1 MLPGRLFTSMA
12 FFNESVY
19 TFHLSEWIESCIMMF
34 HESMDV
40 VDMSSLSVTLDW
52 TGASLQNVFVSGV
65 DDHNQPFDW
74 LSGSWTSTTI
84 AANTTISMVPTP
96 HAGTLYVTLH
106 GSFCIF
112 NGSTY
117 AQSSI
122 VRLLAGEAIDALDD
136 VHITTTKVSAMAT
149 ENGIVQVY
157 PLEYFAVGL
166 DLPAMWS
173 EVQVYFSAPVASMA
187 TNATTSIIHAT
198 TYAGQPS
205 WTWTNLPCATR
216 ISITPVDPLS
226 VLIIRLVVKTYSS
239 GHVVV
244 TEITT
249 SQPRDCIPLVPLL
262 VAPYPSAI
270 IAASASTC
278 RTQLL
283 LPVFLLDDPTTTS
296 LDVSVKLAPCSNLSL
311 RWRGST
317 LSQSPNMSCTY
328 NLVTG
333 TNDSF
338 VNDTLTLLVQSTSDM
353 PPMISF
359 TLEAVKQSTGGTSS
373 HVALDWMD
381 MLLPCIAD
389 SPSNNAI
396 LPSCIANPMHV
407 TLFQADLP
415 GQTPSEFRVS
425 TTNHDWL
432 TTVITFAMVPC
443 IAFDMNVTS
452 SSGAALSFEYNP
464 TSCDGNIGIAPDIE
478 FMRLMVTPSHAYVG
492 SVDVAFTR
500 TQTMSHTE
508 WLASTCRSATS
519 ARVTWYIPM
528 DTQPAVLSRATL
540 LSLPFT
546 SSHNVAIDFMYRI
559 DSVVG
564 VVIAVPPHSSNTS
577 IVLLTWS
584 SDQTVELGKWQPKH
598 LDLFANESAGLYDAF
613 QLVFTADSYF
623 DDDVSLQNMS
633 IFQSK
638 GAEDIHGE
646 LVLEAVTGGAMV
658 LYHQYNTGNAD
669 NEQVVEYTVYLGQEG
684 QGDESVAYSGQG
696 IVSTGCHISNTLG
709 LEIPA
714 TESDQMATP
723 SSCAADCFTADTQGR
738 LTGLSVLRSLTV
750 FDLPD
755 WTLGV
760 SIWINHTT
768 PLAKSNASADVSGV
782 DSSGHGNHF
791 LVQNVTAVRS
801 RVSQQFSLSR
811 GVSNVYETTLFNLLS
826 NTTYLL
832 SIVATNA
839 LGDGPPS
846 ETLVLAMNGTTS
858 AKPSAPTSLAALV
871 TTSGAVQVQ
880 VGGISDVGGAP
891 LSSITIEQFHW
902 GKYEVVA
909 RGGTLDRATNSFEI
923 WVYHLPS
930 NATIDLRAS
939 VTNTLGGY
947 NIVGFYIYL
956 STWNSTNWTLADKT
970 IHTPDESLTFDLFY
984 TNPSQT
990 MPILPQTSYNIQVVA
1005 VTDDMVCQSW
1015 QDLIG
1020 FGRVTSVTTL
1030 AAALPQ
1036 SPPSIHM
1043 LNATASTSY
1052 IRCAQPHDMNGAT
1065 LVGYVVYM
1073 NNVSVQAISRDVF
1086 MASNLT
1092 ANTNY
1097 DAQCAMVVTAGSDFV
1112 VLALQPPLESGG
1124 YMAYQYGVDVMSID
1138 ACYNA
1143 ELSATGNECSMCDIP
1158 SISLLTLNATSFVLQ
1173 VSPSCQMSSTSSSSS
1188 MFECQILD
1196 QSTAMS
1202 TAFSCSPS
1210 TLSSVGSLQPGRVYI
1225 VRARTVN
1232 SSLWTSAQFATLPG
1246 IPDPPR
1252 VEAQSVTEYSINL
1265 CLFAPTQTYGSEVL
1279 AYQLD
1284 VLSPTSGNRVVASTT
1299 YTGVGLGYPSTACAP
1314 LSMAKLNASTS
1325 YVIHV
1330 ASLGVGGIGPATT
1343 FNVTTSGALA
1353 RTFKWKSHTVVGSFG
1368 STVDLTIVRQNGIQ
1382 YDETVAIALSSDQ
1395 EFTCDSVS
1403 RVCAPKRRSYLFMDV
1418 DVVGSDRLQTSQFS
1432 ADACAAECVSLDW
1445 CQSFTWVPSSAC
1457 YLKDAVP
1464 DATIESGR
1472 VTGLITTKC
1481 YARLAGVNFAGNDI
1495 SHTTESNELD
1505 CLANCVAN
1513 SLCVGLYYSSFT
1525 NLCYIKYALTTPN
1538 LGWWIAA
1545 LVPNR
1550 NCATPQLISFNAG
1563 DTEATI
1569 SVVVPTSTTAYTIS
1583 ISLTSVPSGA
1593 TVANNPTMY
1602 LNIDDY
1608 SAVHGTFNWVP
1619 PSSLNVTKGAVV
1631 NTTITRD
1638 FGLAFSESVSV
1649 SIGSN
1654 RSSSEAYVCDAMTLK
1669 CAVPTSLCGWQVAG
1683 TEFLGNDISQRIG
1696 ISQAECCQLCAN
1708 TSGCG
1713 AYSYL
1718 SASVTCKLK
1727 AYPLNSVASSNVIS
1741 GVPSPQCT
1749 ERYDGVDFT
1758 DSNLGTASTLS
1769 DVDCYAL
1776 CHRTS
1781 TCVGFHF
1788 KPSTTTCQLKSKLSS
1803 AVSSNMA
1810 EYSIVMQPICSNLVT
1825 FLPGERSKVVQ
1836 IRLPVD
1842 DGGYILPYSMNAS
1855 LVRGF
1860 GASVLGTSVSYTIT
1874 VADPNP
1880 PNAMTWSAASVV
1892 ASEGGSAILVLQRYG
1907 VYSNSVQT
1915 VSIALTNFYTCDTV
1929 TLICTPCLVSPCVAT
1944 NSTLT
1949 FQAGQREKILRV
1961 LLPSIADY
1969 TPAYNI
1975 TGDILPSPTFTLQT
1989 SRVVIHVNDNLDSS
2003 VVTFTLLDVTVF
2015 ENCSSVSVGV
2025 HRDLSSTVVAVTVTS
2040 SSASYHLPGG
2050 MFQANA
2056 TFAVGEHVKYIPVP
2070 ITVSQGFNLPD
2081 TITLEL
2087 GSSSPSS
2094 KVRSAPRMQIHV
2106 WDSTVGTPDT
2116 PANMQSTALS
2126 GDSILLSWGPPKYT
2140 GGVSVWDVM
2149 YNVSIYPPSYHF
2161 TTTNTSYLVRGLQA
2175 DTVYS
2180 AQASAINVNGSS
2192 IWTLPLI
2199 VQTLPATSPA
2209 PPTSAT
2215 VVGTYATWVTLQ
2227 WSMDSLGD
2235 GGVGLRSCR
2244 VWNYNLDSNLTTL
2257 VLQASV
2263 PFQFP
2268 YTIPNLTPQTIYT
2281 MAITCTNAAQ
2291 LESTSFQFNFTTAAV
2306 DVPYAPTHVD
2316 TFRITGGSLGIAIPA
2331 PFYDGGAA
2339 IENFTV
2345 MYRSTIC
2352 GNATFKLVLSWSPP
2366 VDSGGVPI
2374 VGYGI
2379 KQWNPDGT
2387 FVLAVDNPADPST
2400 SVIVPNLAQNTRY
2413 RFAVVPYNTLSFCS
2427 SDEGLSNQLVVLTMN
2442 ATVPDAPL
2450 PPILVNNTGGSVTL
2464 QWFPPAQT
2472 GGFSIK
2478 SYWVYGVLN
2487 NDDNWAVLYSG
2498 NATSFVQ
2505 YGLQASTNYP
2515 IQVAA
2520 VSIVGSSANSSVAT
2534 LIWTAPKDTGGLLP
2548 LTYTIYRG
2556 STSILANIDTT
2567 YAEDAIKLSA
2577 NTSYS
2582 YSIVAQNGVAQ
2593 SVASS
2598 SFIGRTSAPSLPKPP
2613 TLDAVATSGGA
2624 MSWSWSLPN
2633 DTGGVPL
2640 TNTSAIVLDILTN
2653 ASTVY
2658 TNLWNKSS
2666 YYVGGLTALRSY
2678 KVRTWVT
2685 NRIGNSSVVEVI
2697 ATTTAPTVPVPPVA
2711 GLPTALNVS
2720 SGWISIAFPKRDTA
2734 LFDSG
2739 GTPLTGGNVY
2749 LNNLLVKTVAPGN
2762 LTSVVLTGLQ
2772 ARSVYNVTTTFTNA
2786 VGESVLSGILS
2797 VTTLPMVAPSGVPQP
2812 LVLRDRSSWYLNLTW
2827 SAPVDSGGSLAVVYD
2842 IRYKE
2847 ASSSPTSP
2855 WINQTVADTAIILSD
2870 LRALQGYLV
2879 AIRSTNEAG
2888 SSAWS
2893 PSVNF
2898 STTVE
2903 AAGFATFSLLLTR
2916 VSQSNGSVSI
2926 AVTRNASGISGSV
2939 MFSTQ
2944 SGTAVAGT
2952 HFVESS
2958 GLVYFAPTSTS
2969 ATIHILFFNDTFG
2982 CTPSGRTF
2990 GVSIAAAAGSLVRI
3004 GPVSNVTVV
3013 MEDDNSGGLVGFEA
3027 TSIDQLQ
3034 LLPAPFYTPLNVTI
3048 VRSGHALTTI
3058 NASVAVNFTM
3068 STATM
3073 TRQIQSI
3080 PSFVVLTPNQSI
3092 AVATIYLVND
3102 GIYNLPSLFFILN
3115 MTLPNSFYSC
3125 SMLNTAAAVTKVTI
3139 SERNVVSPPGPPTH
3153 IAVAWLTGGLGRFS
3167 WSAPANSGGYN
3178 LPVTF
3183 YTVKIVATGFE
3194 LTNRVNET
3202 SGIPIAGYAVRQYS
3216 SLDIVTN
3223 SPSIAYQDET
3233 KALTNVTL
3241 FNMKPNTTYVFA
3253 VVALT
3258 SMSHCFNPS
3267 YIQESNR
3274 IVVKTK
3280 LTTAPSTP
3288 AAPIVTKATG
3298 GMVEITWT
3306 PPLDS
3311 GGSTSVRYVLYALP
3325 KLPLYNGTNVS
3336 FANYGFRALSNQSY
3350 YVVAF
3355 SEGGSSTPSPTTLA
3369 ATTDVSSPS
3378 APTSIGVTKAMADRL
3393 VFVWQSPIDTGGATV
3408 SDYEIRRN
3416 EVSIGH
3422 SNTTSFEDSGL
3433 MASTSYTY
3441 TIMARNSRYPSAF
3454 SDPVTFRTANATA
3467 PSAPLNVRTVVT
3479 GGTVA
3484 ASWDPPYSNGGLASL
3499 GTHCLLTRT
3508 GALVQ
3513 DKWIPTTSS
3522 TCVFTG
3528 LTQNTTYQV
3537 TLFARNDVSNGTAA
3551 VVNATTSK
3559 ATPPTSPSIPVVRS
3573 QVGAFVVV
3581 EMTLPL
3587 DAGGLSVSKLTL
3599 YRNSTIIGV
3608 VPVTSSNVSS
3618 YNISTGGLLART
3630 RYVFQASAFNGYE
3643 GPLSDGL
3650 VFTTAAPSTPSM
3662 VDSVRLVEATA
3673 TSVAINWTL
3682 PVNDGGSPDTLAFDI
3697 RIQSSQ
3703 SNTTASIVKNT
3714 SMVVLG
3720 LAPNTLYNISV
3731 RCRNVAGAS
3740 TWSNVQQMQTLS
3752 LAKGTCGWGVS
3763 TVQTKIDAGSVSV
3776 PLVRRGGTSGAVR
3789 YTIRS
3794 TSTGNVVFT
3803 CPSSITLQDLQTQAS
3818 VVVAITASTAYNP
3831 NASISLEL
3839 IADTSTNAVVTSLF
3853 ANVTIFVDEED
3864 NAGVFDFSMSTITVR
3879 EDAGL
3884 VSIPIRRL
3892 RGAMSTVVWTPSDA
3906 TASRN
3911 GTARS
3916 GTEYQ
3921 LLPNQRISFATNVT
3935 QASLIVS
3942 IINNQRP
3949 QFPLLF
3955 FCLTLVK
3962 VSGGG
3967 YLNRAGND
3975 VLCATIYNDWT
3986 PAIPSRVPNQLNV
3999 VKSTGGLLQLAWLPP
4014 PYTGGSGVFITQ
4026 YSVHVFS
4033 NGSLVKAV
4041 TTLTNATAAS
4051 IGGLMASTT
4060 YTLSICAVN
4069 RIGTS
4074 SGMNFTARTTSL
4086 PSLPGTVTSVQLSQ
4100 VTGGFMQLVISPPDD
4115 TGGVVDV
4122 NYTVVVYSRE
4132 RSQFEVKCCEV
4143 EF

>member
-1 MLPGRLFTSMA
+1 
-12 FFNESVY
+12 
-19 TFHLSEWIESCIMMF
+19 
-34 HESMDV
+34 
-40 VDMSSLSVTLDW
+40 
-52 TGASLQNVFVSGV
+52 
-65 DDHNQPFDW
+65 
-74 LSGSWTSTTI
+74 
-84 AANTTISMVPTP
+84 
-96 HAGTLYVTLH
+96 
-106 GSFCIF
+106 
-112 NGSTY
+112 
-117 AQSSI
+117 
-122 VRLLAGEAIDALDD
+122 
-136 VHITTTKVSAMAT
+136 
-149 ENGIVQVY
+149 
-157 PLEYFAVGL
+157 
-166 DLPAMWS
+166 
-173 EVQVYFSAPVASMA
+173 
-187 TNATTSIIHAT
+187 
-198 TYAGQPS
+198 
-205 WTWTNLPCATR
+205 
-216 ISITPVDPLS
+216 
-226 VLIIRLVVKTYSS
+226 
-239 GHVVV
+239 
-244 TEITT
+244 
-249 SQPRDCIPLVPLL
+249 
-262 VAPYPSAI
+262 
-270 IAASASTC
+270 
-278 RTQLL
+278 
-283 LPVFLLDDPTTTS
+283 
-296 LDVSVKLAPCSNLSL
+296 
-311 RWRGST
+311 
-317 LSQSPNMSCTY
+317 
-328 NLVTG
+328 
-333 TNDSF
+333 
-338 VNDTLTLLVQSTSDM
+338 
-353 PPMISF
+353 
-359 TLEAVKQSTGGTSS
+359 
-373 HVALDWMD
+373 
-381 MLLPCIAD
+381 
-389 SPSNNAI
+389 
-396 LPSCIANPMHV
+396 
-407 TLFQADLP
+407 
-415 GQTPSEFRVS
+415 
-425 TTNHDWL
+425 
-432 TTVITFAMVPC
+432 
-443 IAFDMNVTS
+443 
-452 SSGAALSFEYNP
+452 
-464 TSCDGNIGIAPDIE
+464 
-478 FMRLMVTPSHAYVG
+478 
-492 SVDVAFTR
+492 
-500 TQTMSHTE
+500 
-508 WLASTCRSATS
+508 
-519 ARVTWYIPM
+519 
-528 DTQPAVLSRATL
+528 
-540 LSLPFT
+540 
-546 SSHNVAIDFMYRI
+546 
-559 DSVVG
+559 
-564 VVIAVPPHSSNTS
+564 
-577 IVLLTWS
+577 
-584 SDQTVELGKWQPKH
+584 
-598 LDLFANESAGLYDAF
+598 
-613 QLVFTADSYF
+613 
-623 DDDVSLQNMS
+623 
-633 IFQSK
+633 
-638 GAEDIHGE
+638 
-646 LVLEAVTGGAMV
+646 
-658 LYHQYNTGNAD
+658 
-669 NEQVVEYTVYLGQEG
+669 
-684 QGDESVAYSGQG
+684 
-696 IVSTGCHISNTLG
+696 
-709 LEIPA
+709 
-714 TESDQMATP
+714 
-723 SSCAADCFTADTQGR
+723 
-738 LTGLSVLRSLTV
+738 
-750 FDLPD
+750 
-755 WTLGV
+755 
-760 SIWINHTT
+760 
-768 PLAKSNASADVSGV
+768 
-782 DSSGHGNHF
+782 
-791 LVQNVTAVRS
+791 
-801 RVSQQFSLSR
+801 
-811 GVSNVYETTLFNLLS
+811 
-826 NTTYLL
+826 
-832 SIVATNA
+832 
-839 LGDGPPS
+839 
-846 ETLVLAMNGTTS
+846 
-858 AKPSAPTSLAALV
+858 
-871 TTSGAVQVQ
+871 
-880 VGGISDVGGAP
+880 
-891 LSSITIEQFHW
+891 
-902 GKYEVVA
+902 
-909 RGGTLDRATNSFEI
+909 
-923 WVYHLPS
+923 
-930 NATIDLRAS
+930 
-939 VTNTLGGY
+939 
-947 NIVGFYIYL
+947 
-956 STWNSTNWTLADKT
+956 
-970 IHTPDESLTFDLFY
+970 
-984 TNPSQT
+984 
-990 MPILPQTSYNIQVVA
+990 
-1005 VTDDMVCQSW
+1005 
-1015 QDLIG
+1015 
-1020 FGRVTSVTTL
+1020 
-1030 AAALPQ
+1030 
-1036 SPPSIHM
+1036 
-1043 LNATASTSY
+1043 
-1052 IRCAQPHDMNGAT
+1052 
-1065 LVGYVVYM
+1065 
-1073 NNVSVQAISRDVF
+1073 
-1086 MASNLT
+1086 
-1092 ANTNY
+1092 
-1097 DAQCAMVVTAGSDFV
+1097 
-1112 VLALQPPLESGG
+1112 
-1124 YMAYQYGVDVMSID
+1124 
-1138 ACYNA
+1138 
-1143 ELSATGNECSMCDIP
+1143 
-1158 SISLLTLNATSFVLQ
+1158 
-1173 VSPSCQMSSTSSSSS
+1173 
-1188 MFECQILD
+1188 
-1196 QSTAMS
+1196 
-1202 TAFSCSPS
+1202 
-1210 TLSSVGSLQPGRVYI
+1210 
-1225 VRARTVN
+1225 
-1232 SSLWTSAQFATLPG
+1232 
-1246 IPDPPR
+1246 
-1252 VEAQSVTEYSINL
+1252 
-1265 CLFAPTQTYGSEVL
+1265 
-1279 AYQLD
+1279 
-1284 VLSPTSGNRVVASTT
+1284 
-1299 YTGVGLGYPSTACAP
+1299 
-1314 LSMAKLNASTS
+1314 MAKLNASTS
-1325 YVIHV
+1325 YAIHV

-1683 TEFLGNDISQRIG
+1683 TEFLGNDISQKIG

-2087 GSSSPSS
+2087 GSSSPST

-2161 TTTNTSYLVRGLQA
+2161 TTTNTSYLVRGLKA

-2180 AQASAINVNGSS
+2180 AQASAINVNSSS

-2613 TLDAVATSGGA
+2613 TLDAVAPTGGS

-2749 LNNLLVKTVAPGN
+2749 LNNLLIKSVAPGN

-2786 VGESVLSGILS
+2786 VGESVLSGILC

-2926 AVTRNASGISGSV
+2926 AMTRNASGISGSV

-2952 HFVESS
+2952 HFVKSS
-2958 GLVYFAPTSTS
+2958 GLVYFAPTSMS
-2969 ATIHILFFNDTFG
+2969 ATIHIPFFNDTFG

-3027 TSIDQLQ
+3027 TSIEQLQ

-3115 MTLPNSFYSC
+3115 MTLPNSFSSC
-3125 SMLNTAAAVTKVTI
+3125 SVLNTAAAVTKVTI

-3202 SGIPIAGYAVRQYS
+3202 SVTIGGLNSTTNYTARIAAETSLLVGPYSDAVTFQTLSPSVPSLPRNVRCSGRAGGSLTVAWDVPMDTGGFPIAEYRVMCADMSVRPVTRTVGTTMLCDGLNASKLYSIGVQAMNAFNISSLFAYITCSTTTANTPSKPFPPELVSSTGGALNFRISPAINTGGVPILQYAVLQWKAPFDSGGIPIAGYAVRQYS

-3311 GGSTSVRYVLYALP
+3311 GGSTSVRYVLYSLP
-3325 KLPLYNGTNVS
+3325 KMPLYNGTNVS

-3839 IADTSTNAVVTSLF
+3839 IAD
-3853 ANVTIFVDEED
+3853 
-3864 NAGVFDFSMSTITVR
+3864 M
-3879 EDAGL
+3879 
-3884 VSIPIRRL
+3884 
-3892 RGAMSTVVWTPSDA
+3892 A
-3906 TASRN
+3906 T
-3911 GTARS
+3911 T
-3916 GTEYQ
+3916 
-3921 LLPNQRISFATNVT
+3921 
-3935 QASLIVS
+3935 
-3942 IINNQRP
+3942 
-3949 QFPLLF
+3949 
-3955 FCLTLVK
+3955 
-3962 VSGGG
+3962 
-3967 YLNRAGND
+3967 
-3975 VLCATIYNDWT
+3975 
-3986 PAIPSRVPNQLNV
+3986 
-3999 VKSTGGLLQLAWLPP
+3999 
-4014 PYTGGSGVFITQ
+4014 
-4026 YSVHVFS
+4026 
-4033 NGSLVKAV
+4033 
-4041 TTLTNATAAS
+4041 
-4051 IGGLMASTT
+4051 
-4060 YTLSICAVN
+4060 
-4069 RIGTS
+4069 
-4074 SGMNFTARTTSL
+4074 
-4086 PSLPGTVTSVQLSQ
+4086 
-4100 VTGGFMQLVISPPDD
+4100 
-4115 TGGVVDV
+4115 
-4122 NYTVVVYSRE
+4122 
-4132 RSQFEVKCCEV
+4132 
-4143 EF
+4143 